1 MIELTSCEVR
11 HALNCCVVNQSCVN
25 CPLYQGPDSGP
36 AAYVE
41 DMTCTDILL
50 TAALK
55 VIENL
60 TNDLADAQ
68 NRAAEWEATCEAHE
82 RKIFEL
88 YEDID
93 RRARNE
99 KL

>member
-1 MIELTSCEVR
+1 MVELTSCEVR
-11 HALNCCVVNQSCVN
+11 HALNCCTVNQSCDN
-25 CPLYQGPDSGP
+25 CPLYQGPNSGP
-36 AAYVE
+36 VRAK
-41 DMTCTDILL
+41 DLTCTDILL
-50 TAALK
+50 TAALR

-88 YEDID
+88 HEDID
-93 RRARNE
+93 RRAGNE